1 MMSAHCLIFPFGG
14 YDLHTTL
21 ALGLG
26 FLCHGA
32 LHVVGEGNVFDLDCR
47 YLRAPRLGVA
57 VDHILDLLADA
68 RSIRKKLIKAK
79 SSNNIAHRCLADLI
93 DRVVDV
99 LNDDLWPL
107 LYKPAASVG
116 AVQRHAWNRG

>member
-32 LHVVGEGNVFDLDCR
+32 LHVVGEAMWSLIST
-47 YLRAPRLGVA
+47 A
-57 VDHILDLLADA
+57 VTCVPHGSVWPWITFLICSLMLAVSE
-68 RSIRKKLIKAK
+68 RS
-79 SSNNIAHRCLADLI
+79 
-93 DRVVDV
+93 
-99 LNDDLWPL
+99 
-107 LYKPAASVG
+107 
-116 AVQRHAWNRG
+116 